1 MNSKVIFDLDDT
13 LINTR
18 KRHYHVVKLFF
29 NSKFNDEFFDFETYS
44 NFRISGKSNYEI
56 ISSVFNVNYLEF
68 KKFWLLNIE
77 ESSSLFFDKNI
88 VLLKLLKEIKKKFE
102 FDFYVVSLRSNKV
115 NALNQVRRMNFY
127 NEFKEFIFLSHS
139 DLNPKVQILKELNK
153 KREIEF
159 FIGDSYTDYEAAKQN
174 EIKFI
179 HVQTGWE
186 RKHDVYVESFK
197 DINCALKNIFNE

>member
-1 MNSKVIFDLDDT
+1 M
-13 LINTR
+13 
-18 KRHYHVVKLFF
+18 
-29 NSKFNDEFFDFETYS
+29 
-44 NFRISGKSNYEI
+44 
-56 ISSVFNVNYLEF
+56 
-68 KKFWLLNIE
+68 
-77 ESSSLFFDKNI
+77 
-88 VLLKLLKEIKKKFE
+88 
-102 FDFYVVSLRSNKV
+102 
-115 NALNQVRRMNFY
+115 
-127 NEFKEFIFLSHS
+127 
-139 DLNPKVQILKELNK
+139 NK